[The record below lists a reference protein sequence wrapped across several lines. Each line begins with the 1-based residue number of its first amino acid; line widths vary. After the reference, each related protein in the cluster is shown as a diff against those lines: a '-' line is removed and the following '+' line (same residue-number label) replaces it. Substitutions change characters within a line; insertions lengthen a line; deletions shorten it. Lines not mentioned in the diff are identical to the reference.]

1 MLLLEAGMTC
11 QTTQPTLSVLYD
23 DKLPEEFL
31 LKAVECEKSGTGYP
45 AWMNNRGGIEFIMKN
60 YGPEGM
66 NLEDARAFSIGGC
79 LETSAWYLERTGIEW
94 QEILDPGRRRP
105 ADFRRCTFYFQS
117 ESFGNGSYQW
127 L

>member
-1 MLLLEAGMTC
+1 MTCIDCFASMGVVGGVLSGNTFNNVCLGGLTRDGQPAANRLEMLLLEAGMTC

-66 NLEDARAFSIGGC
+66 NLEDALSLIH
-79 LETSAWYLERTGIEW
+79 I
-94 QEILDPGRRRP
+94 
-105 ADFRRCTFYFQS
+105 
-117 ESFGNGSYQW
+117 
-127 L
+127 